1 MTENVKKL
9 EELFDLLIRGNYL
22 HNDTVSFLNF
32 INLLRLIKSYR
43 KFTDCV
49 KKSNVSFSSFL
60 AVSKFLQN
68 VNVIKLKKQKNIKIQ
83 NQEVFN
89 LLFQRPS
96 KTRIW
101 LKLIRKIPHKS
112 YYLKHPHLFSK
123 FSLLKLFKPNF
134 KTSYYN
140 YQLPCSLKTSLK
152 RAQLIIS
159 NIQLT
164 SQKAIFIGDD
174 DLISILCKFILPEL
188 SVYVIEIDGRITKLL
203 KEIAYKYKFKDFQVF
218 NYDFKEINEISE
230 LKDEK
235 FSIIHIDPPYE
246 VEELF
251 TFLSIIE
258 EILDDSINQI
268 YLNGLYD
275 DNSQIIINE
284 FISKNELNISKSY
297 KSFNSYPLKSLD
309 QQFLKMLK
317 KEIEFDTNFK
327 FDERKLRKLEF
338 RSDLLLIQKGL
349 IIEYTEVEIKD
360 N

>member
-1 MTENVKKL
+1 MNENVKEL

-22 HNDTVSFLNF
+22 PNDTVSFLSF
-32 INLLRLIKSYR
+32 INLLRLIKSSR

-49 KKSNVSFSSFL
+49 KNSNLSFSSFL
-60 AVSKFLQN
+60 AILQFLQN
-68 VNVIKLKKQKNIKIQ
+68 VNVIKLNKQKRIKIQ
-83 NQEVFN
+83 NNEIFN

-96 KTRIW
+96 KIKIF
-101 LKLIRKIPHKS
+101 LKLIRNIPHKS
-112 YYLKHPHLFSK
+112 YFLRHPRFLSK
-123 FSLLKLFKPNF
+123 FNLLKLFKPNF

-140 YQLPCSLKTSLK
+140 YQFPCSLRTSLK
-152 RAQLIIS
+152 RAHLIIS
-159 NIQLT
+159 NTQIK
-164 SQKAIFIGDD
+164 SQKALFIGDD

-188 SVYVIEIDGRITKLL
+188 PVYIVEIDGRITKLL
-203 KEIAYKYKFKDFQVF
+203 KEIAKNYKFKDFKVF

-246 VEELF
+246 EEELF
-251 TFLSIIE
+251 TFLSIIG
-258 EILDDSINQI
+258 EILDDSIIQI

-275 DNSQIIINE
+275 DNSQAIINE
-284 FISKNELNISKSY
+284 FITENELNISKWY

-327 FDERKLRKLEF
+327 FNERNLRKLEF
-338 RSDLLLIQKGL
+338 TSDLLLIEKGL
-349 IIEYTEVEIKD
+349 IIEYTEVEIED
-360 N
+360 H